1 MAKEK
6 KIKSKRVSNRK
17 SNVRRDRG
25 DKKRSGIS
33 IKRIAHAMLI
43 VFVVYGTVLL
53 GGRLYSELLDAPS
66 LSVSEIVVSGSDS
79 VSGGELLR
87 LGDIYAGK
95 SILKI
100 DTKEASVAMTSH
112 PYVEEAKVKRQ
123 LPNKVYIDVK
133 ERKPVLLVN
142 TDRLM
147 IMDTKGVVFKAYTF
161 NDAVSLPI
169 LTGIRDQEMVEQVYK
184 EKLYFL
190 LEAMSASSTVKLD
203 EISEINYNPF
213 YGLTVVMSEGNGRIS
228 FGMNDYAKKVSKL
241 EMFISARGGNLNGVK
256 TVDLNSKRGVVV
268 KFASYGKEK
277 GGVT

>member
-1 MAKEK
+1 M
-6 KIKSKRVSNRK
+6 
-17 SNVRRDRG
+17 
-25 DKKRSGIS
+25 
-33 IKRIAHAMLI
+33 
-43 VFVVYGTVLL
+43 
-53 GGRLYSELLDAPS
+53 
-66 LSVSEIVVSGSDS
+66 
-79 VSGGELLR
+79 
-87 LGDIYAGK
+87 
-95 SILKI
+95 
-100 DTKEASVAMTSH
+100 AMTSH